1 MHREAS
7 NSDLEAIV
15 DEVITVKKTCLN
27 ITRDQLD
34 QYNLRLA
41 ESGERMS

>member
-1 MHREAS
+1 MHRAAS

-15 DEVITVKKTCLN
+15 DEVITKKKTSLN
-27 ITRDQLD
+27 ITREKLD

-41 ESGERMS
+41 QSAKRMS